1 MARPGQWAS
10 FECEP
15 TANKQFKREA
25 SAADQG
31 VATGQFLVAKRQPQ
45 EFQSLGVHDFG
56 FSDFQPSGREPDF
69 LCVAPQ
75 RVMRNEIDSVE
86 HGSGTKVT
94 FVWPDATPPVKHKM
108 GSSQVTVYPAFY
120 IEHKDHDFFLHLPNL
135 RSLASGVNV
144 GFVDDAGHLQSVLVL
159 GAFFSNDQRLVA
171 AATDLTRAK
180 HGHIR
185 NHVFLF
191 VADAR
196 TGRPV
201 KYPIVAALIQPLSD
215 NDEKQM
221 TDDGERVYTNF
232 YRQSSLPR
240 SAFGKMI
247 PDNDTNDPL
256 STSRL
261 QVRRGTRNRKP
272 PQKLEVDH
280 SPCSSA
286 PSEQPK
292 KFSRPVLDQILLFF
306 DTLQKEH
313 PLIQISRT
321 LAGLLGVH
329 LEPKHCALFPVGT
342 ENDPSQI
349 AQHASV
355 GRVIFLRIAPEKGSV
370 LISMS
375 RSPCDRL

>member
-280 SPCSSA
+280 SAVRRRANTTKKRGAKSHKRPTARKQKNDVKLEKSAQTAEESSA
-286 PSEQPK
+286 LLDEVVGFLRRRPSRRARTRR
-292 KFSRPVLDQILLFF
+292 SDVLSVLSDVASNQTTTGREKLA
-306 DTLQKEH
+306 
-313 PLIQISRT
+313 
-321 LAGLLGVH
+321 LAGLALVVDA
-329 LEPKHCALFPVGT
+329 LE
-342 ENDPSQI
+342 Q
-349 AQHASV
+349 
-355 GRVIFLRIAPEKGSV
+355 
-370 LISMS
+370 
-375 RSPCDRL
+375 